1 MTIKLSQEIAITIGT
16 SIGPQKPQSRK
27 SQELADRHTDFESY
41 QGAAWAQGVSSLT
54 HYRLDENYDSESE
67 YLDTGEAEEPARRP
81 WRVIAVALLSAC
93 LGSGL
98 AFGWRYYDNDYAVAG
113 QQTEA
118 KPDVTNILRGLLQSQ
133 QTIAADEQRNLEM
146 LAAQQVE
153 IKRLSEQIAQV
164 AGNLDSLR
172 ASIQGAQASA
182 PPPIEK
188 PPQKKKPAPK
198 PSIEQHNAAPPNPP
212 SLAPEEK
219 Q

>member
-98 AFGWRYYDNDYAVAG
+98 AFGWRYYGNDYAVAG

-153 IKRLSEQIAQV
+153 IKRLSEQISQV

-198 PSIEQHNAAPPNPP
+198 PSIEQHNAPPPKPP
-212 SLAPEEK
+212 SLAPEER

>member
-1 MTIKLSQEIAITIGT
+1 M
-16 SIGPQKPQSRK
+16 
-27 SQELADRHTDFESY
+27 
-41 QGAAWAQGVSSLT
+41 T
-54 HYRLDENYDSESE
+54 HYRHDEDYDSESE
-67 YLDTGEAEEPARRP
+67 YLDTAEAEGPARRP
-81 WRVIAVALLSAC
+81 WRMIAVALLSAC

-98 AFGWRYYDNDYAVAG
+98 TFGWRYYGNDYAGLAG
-113 QQTEA
+113 QKTEA

-153 IKRLSEQIAQV
+153 IKRLSEQISQV

-212 SLAPEEK
+212 SPTPEER